1 MNNKTPNQ
9 RVFIAIIVSMIF
21 LVPYMYFFAPKTELN
36 NDANA
41 TIANANTINDILQ
54 NASSQTTSDK
64 NTQKEAP
71 QIAEQ
76 KADIK
81 APVSV
86 DSTNIIASVKS
97 PKIEL
102 QIDELGRIYN
112 ATLKEKKYLNDDGS
126 PLNLFDDK
134 SIKPLEIRFQN
145 KSVNAKAF
153 STPYTAD
160 IKEIMLGD
168 LTQDSTQN
176 IAKDS
181 VNDSTQNSDSTQD
194 STKDSAKQ
202 ITLTQDLGEVEG
214 VGRVIIKKILRFYDD
229 LSYDVEVSLNKPLN
243 YYVSN
248 GYRPIADANAYVFKG
263 IIVKKSDEKLEKIEE
278 GDNITGENTA
288 FSNASFI
295 ASVDRYYTTL
305 FFSDSGVNA
314 IVDTDSNGNH
324 LSYIYLTDSAKFR
337 GYIGP
342 KNYKDLKLISP
353 NLTDVVEYGIITFFA
368 KPLFLLLEWLFGIF
382 KNWGWAIIGLT
393 LIVRIVLYPLTYKGM
408 VSMQRLKDLTPKMKE
423 IQTKYK
429 GDAQKMQL
437 HMMELYKKHKVNP
450 MGGCLPLLLQ
460 IPVFFA
466 IYRVLYNAVEL
477 KDAEWLLWITDLSAM
492 DPYFILPI
500 LMGGSMYLQQHLSPT
515 TFNDPMQEKI
525 FKFLP
530 LVFTIFLITFPA
542 GLMLYWTVNN
552 IFSIIQQFTINKVM
566 ARRKELEIA
575 EHRAE
580 HQAHKQAHKKDKS

>member
-54 NASSQTTSDK
+54 NANEANSQ
-64 NTQKEAP
+64 NTNDTQNLAP
-71 QIAEQ
+71 QIAGQE
-76 KADIK
+76 ADIK

-160 IKEIMLGD
+160 IKEIVLGD
-168 LTQDSTQN
+168 FTQDSAKN
-176 IAKDS
+176 NDSAKDS
-181 VNDSTQNSDSTQD
+181 ANDSTQGKDSI
-194 STKDSAKQ
+194 SDSAKQ

-288 FSNASFI
+288 FSNAGFI

-342 KNYKDLKLISP
+342 KNYKDLKAISP

-477 KDAEWLLWITDLSAM
+477 KDAEWLLWIKDLSAM

-552 IFSIIQQFTINKVM
+552 IFSILQQFIINKVM

-580 HQAHKQAHKKDKS
+580 HQAHKKDKS